1 MDFFWKI
8 WKIRNATLIWRA
20 DLATMM
26 SPKCTMRKGIKKET
40 RSPKERAQ
48 DTRLMLKRKKFEKKR
63 RKRKEAKEKR
73 REKAL
78 LPF

>member
-26 SPKCTMRKGIKKET
+26 SPKCTMRKGIKKEYDGREGRIMSARGGRTT
-40 RSPKERAQ
+40 RN
-48 DTRLMLKRKKFEKKR
+48 
-63 RKRKEAKEKR
+63 
-73 REKAL
+73 
-78 LPF
+78 

>member
-48 DTRLMLKRKKFEKKR
+48 ETIGG
-63 RKRKEAKEKR
+63 
-73 REKAL
+73 
-78 LPF
+78 